1 MANFIDADCRE
12 VETEFSKRLIGISI
26 ADLRKIPN
34 VVAMAVGL
42 AKTASLKTLLEHGLI
57 NSLFVDQDL
66 AESILQ

>member
-34 VVAMAVGL
+34 VVAMAVG
-42 AKTASLKTLLEHGLI
+42 
-57 NSLFVDQDL
+57 
-66 AESILQ
+66 